1 MKVVLN
7 MVVSNAIEAS
17 KLYKNVFDGETYDIF
32 EFPNIRISNEASIVI
47 GDIKIRLIDENPEFE
62 CFSPINNESY
72 PVWFEVNVKNIEST
86 YKKAL
91 EQGMITV
98 QVINEH
104 LGKKFAEV
112 KDVYGFSWV
121 ISQTLREVTYNER
134 KDFYD
139 KFYS

>member
-1 MKVVLN
+1 
-7 MVVSNAIEAS
+7 MV
-17 KLYKNVFDGETYDIF
+17 
-32 EFPNIRISNEASIVI
+32 
-47 GDIKIRLIDENPEFE
+47 
-62 CFSPINNESY
+62 
-72 PVWFEVNVKNIEST
+72 EVNVKNIEST

-91 EQGMITV
+91 EHGMTTV